1 VRWTRAAGA
10 SGLALW
16 LAAAPAHAEAP
27 PEVAQR
33 IAFSR
38 GHALERAGRYTDAWL
53 AFDALERARPTA
65 EVTLHAALCLEQM
78 GRLVHAKAR
87 FVLAHERATAASPL
101 VRREAG
107 LHLAD
112 LEARLPRLTVT
123 LAGPKEGVV
132 LLLDGEPLAEATET
146 RVDPGPHLVVALRD
160 GRSIAAIAFASAER
174 QARHLRLPIRLDVKR

>member
-1 VRWTRAAGA
+1 MSWTRAACLA
-10 SGLALW
+10 ALGLATLPA
-16 LAAAPAHAEAP
+16 LAQAEPA

-38 GHALERAGRYTDAWL
+38 GQALEQAGRFVDAWR

-65 EVTLHAALCLEQM
+65 EVTFHAALCLERM

-87 FVLAHERATAASPL
+87 FVLARERATASPL
-101 VRREAG
+101 VRREATV
-107 LHLAD
+107 HLAD

-132 LLLDGEPLAEATET
+132 LLLDGEPLVEATET
-146 RVDPGPHLVVALRD
+146 RLDPGPHLVVALRD
-160 GRSIAAIAFASAER
+160 GRSVAALAFASAER
-174 QARHLRLPIRLDVKR
+174 QARHLRLPIRLDARR